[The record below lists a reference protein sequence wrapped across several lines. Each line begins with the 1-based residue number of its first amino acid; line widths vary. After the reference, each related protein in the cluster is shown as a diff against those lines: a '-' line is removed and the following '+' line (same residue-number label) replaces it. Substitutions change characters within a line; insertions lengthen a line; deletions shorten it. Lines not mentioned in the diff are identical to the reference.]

1 MDERKDNFVTRID
14 PGCCLPKGKERY
26 FRLILRL
33 FSHLRY
39 KILHFT
45 EIFAFNVS
53 RETRKKRKN
62 SAECFT

>member
-1 MDERKDNFVTRID
+1 MDGKNNFVTRID
-14 PGCCLPKGKERY
+14 PGCCLQKGKERY
-26 FRLILRL
+26 FRLTLRP
-33 FSHLRY
+33 FSYLRY